1 MTNVVV
7 GGGSGLGEAVAHAL
21 APRGRLIVADVN
33 GEHAARV
40 AAEIGAGAE
49 ALECDLTDPQHVDAL
64 LTSIGD
70 TFDAFVV
77 TAALSGTMAAP
88 RRIYEVNLIG
98 LARLLDAV
106 EPLAHPGSAA
116 VVFSSSSAYG
126 VPPVPAVEA
135 VLADP
140 LSPTFFDDL
149 AAAGVDPDWPIAYPL
164 TKKGVH
170 LLMRRLAAPWGARGA
185 RILSL
190 SPGTTDTPMA
200 RAEMARNPIMEQ
212 MIADR
217 PIARMGRPEE
227 IGTVVEFLTSDR
239 ASFMTGSDVR
249 VDGGFT
255 TVIPD
260 TTGGRLVGLVG
271 LVGR

>member
-1 MTNVVV
+1 M
-7 GGGSGLGEAVAHAL
+7 
-21 APRGRLIVADVN
+21 
-33 GEHAARV
+33 
-40 AAEIGAGAE
+40 AEP
-49 ALECDLTDPQHVDAL
+49 LECDLTDPRHVDAL
-64 LTSIGD
+64 LASIGD
-70 TFDAFVV
+70 SFDAFVV
-77 TAALSGTMAAP
+77 TAALSGTMAES

-106 EPLAHPGSAA
+106 EPLAHPGSVA

-126 VPPVPAVEA
+126 VPPVPTVEA

-164 TKKGVH
+164 TKKGVQ
-170 LLMRRLAAPWGARGA
+170 LLVRRLAAPWGARGA

-200 RAEMARNPIMEQ
+200 RAEMAHSPIMEQ
-212 MIADR
+212 MITDR
-217 PIARMGRPEE
+217 PLGRMGRPEE
-227 IGTVVEFLTSDR
+227 IGAVVEFLTSDG

-255 TVIPD
+255 TIIPD
-260 TTGGRLVGLVG
+260 TTGGRLSGLIAE
-271 LVGR
+271 